1 LGGKNDQ
8 TNASDFVSDFDPSP
22 TAGSKEIPP
31 FDALPFCISAVASNR
46 ISRT

>member
-1 LGGKNDQ
+1 MTKQAPAILLQ
-8 TNASDFVSDFDPSP
+8 ILIPP

-31 FDALPFCISAVASNR
+31 FNALPFCISAVASNR